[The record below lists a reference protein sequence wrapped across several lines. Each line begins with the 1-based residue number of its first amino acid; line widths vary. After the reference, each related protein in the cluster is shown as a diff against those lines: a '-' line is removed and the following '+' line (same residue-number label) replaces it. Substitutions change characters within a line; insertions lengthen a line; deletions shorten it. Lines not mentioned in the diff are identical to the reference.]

1 MLCVPNTRKATE
13 TKANA
18 NKHAEIKKLR
28 CDINKND
35 VLLSENTARR
45 EIHDQKTHDSRPFKT
60 FFSQSSYM
68 AGDKEACCSKI
79 LHF

>member
-1 MLCVPNTRKATE
+1 MLYVLNKRKATE
-13 TKANA
+13 MKRNA
-18 NKHAEIKKLR
+18 DKHGAIKELR

-60 FFSQSSYM
+60 FFSQ
-68 AGDKEACCSKI
+68 K
-79 LHF
+79 